1 MSSVFATTTAGT
13 LGFTVTPTSGIITAV
28 WMIGNSPTSGLINVS
43 IDNGATWNSY
53 NVGLSPIRGIA
64 YGLTDSNNPLWV
76 AAGGSGIATSVSGN
90 SWNIVS
96 GVTVSSVMNCVA
108 YGKNG
113 SGQNLFMIG
122 GYSTTGSNTF
132 SSSNGTTWTGVA
144 DYNILN
150 YVSGITYGKFSNGT
164 GVWVA
169 VGIAT
174 SGGAGVAI
182 STDGTSWTRVSTTS
196 LIPISNRFTS
206 ISFGIDNAGNKRWV
220 ACAEMNNNTSSCI
233 YTLINPVDSASFA
246 SWTAIPSQFMSGR
259 AYSVAFGRSVSGNTF
274 VIAGAVGAGTGS
286 TIVTYDGTTATG
298 YIPAT
303 NGTPYQGCQVGY
315 LNTGNIENSRF
326 YLTHLQS
333 AVPSTTIANSQYG
346 NSWSNIGFTYTITS
360 PNDINGA
367 VATSM
372 PY

>member
-13 LGFTVTPTSGIITAV
+13 LGFTVSSISGFITAV

-43 IDNGATWNSY
+43 IDNGATWNNY
-53 NVGLSPIRGIA
+53 NVGLSPVRGIA

-76 AAGGSGIATSVSGN
+76 AVGGSGVATSSSGN
-90 SWNIVS
+90 IWSVIS
-96 GVTVSSVMNCVA
+96 GVSLTNNMNCVA

-144 DYNILN
+144 NLNILN

-174 SGGAGVAI
+174 TGGAGVAI
-182 STDGTSWTRVSTTS
+182 STDGSSWTMVSSGS
-196 LIPISNRFTS
+196 LITSSNRFTS
-206 ISFGIDNAGNKRWV
+206 ISYGNDNAGNKRWV

-246 SWTAIPSQFMSGR
+246 TWTAIPSQYMSGR
-259 AYSVAFGRSVSGNTF
+259 AYSVAFGRGVNGNTF
-274 VIAGAVGAGTGS
+274 VIAGAVGANTGN

-298 YIPAT
+298 YIPAVNT
-303 NGTPYQGCQVGY
+303 TPYQGCQVGY

-326 YLTHLQS
+326 YLTHLQA
-333 AVPSTTIANSQYG
+333 AVPSTTIVNSQYG
-346 NSWSNIGFTYTITS
+346 NSWSTIGFTYTITS

-367 VATSM
+367 IATSM

>member
-1 MSSVFATTTAGT
+1 
-13 LGFTVTPTSGIITAV
+13 
-28 WMIGNSPTSGLINVS
+28 MIGNSPTSGLINVS

-53 NVGLSPIRGIA
+53 NVGLSPVRGIA
-64 YGLTDSNNPLWV
+64 YGLTDTNNPLWV
-76 AAGGSGIATSVSGN
+76 AAAGSGIATSVSGN

-113 SGQNLFMIG
+113 SGQNLFIIG
-122 GYSTTGSNTF
+122 GYSVTGSNMF

-144 DYNILN
+144 NFNILN
-150 YVSGITYGKFSNGT
+150 YVSGIKYGKFSNGT

-174 SGGAGVAI
+174 SGGAGVAT
-182 STDGTSWTRVSTTS
+182 STDGSSWTMVSSGS

-220 ACAEMNNNTSSCI
+220 ACSEMNNNTSSCI
-233 YTLINPVDSASFA
+233 YTLINPVDTASF
-246 SWTAIPSQFMSGR
+246 STWTAIPTQYMSGR

-298 YIPAT
+298 YIPAV

-315 LNTGNIENSRF
+315 LNTGNIDNSRF
-326 YLTHLQS
+326 YLTHLQT
-333 AVPSTTIANSQYG
+333 AVPSTTIVNSQYG
-346 NSWSNIGFTYTITS
+346 NSWSTIGFTYTITS

-367 VATSM
+367 IATSM

>member
-13 LGFTVTPTSGIITAV
+13 LGFTVTSTSVIITAV

-96 GVTVSSVMNCVA
+96 GVTMSSFVNCVA

-132 SSSNGTTWTGVA
+132 SSSNGTTWTAVA
-144 DYNILN
+144 NFNVLN
-150 YVSGITYGKFSNGT
+150 YVSGITYGKMSNGT

-182 STDGTSWTRVSTTS
+182 STDGSSWTRVSTTS
-196 LIPISNRFTS
+196 LIPDSNRFMS

-220 ACAEMNNNTSSCI
+220 ACAEMHTKTSACI

-246 SWTAIPSQFMSGR
+246 TWTAISTQLMSGR
-259 AYSVAFGRSVSGNTF
+259 AFSVAFGRGVSGNTF
-274 VIAGAVGAGTGS
+274 VITGAAGGGTGNI
-286 TIVTYDGTTATG
+286 IVTYDGTTATG

-303 NGTPYQGCQVGY
+303 NTTPYQGTQIGY
-315 LNTGNIENSRF
+315 LNTGNVENSRF
-326 YLTHLQS
+326 YSTYFQNS
-333 AVPSTTIANSQYG
+333 TPSNTIFNSQYG
-346 NSWSNIGFTYTITS
+346 NSWSAIGFTYTIT
-360 PNDINGA
+360 PNSINGA
-367 VATSM
+367 IATSM